1 MKKNIE
7 KFLGKF
13 DGQSNPHLLEKLR
26 VGGVFLPLRD
36 GMALMNIGR
45 VSVGICLY
53 NK

>member
-13 DGQSNPHLLEKLR
+13 DGKSNPPPIRETTG
-26 VGGVFLPLRD
+26 GGVFLPLRD